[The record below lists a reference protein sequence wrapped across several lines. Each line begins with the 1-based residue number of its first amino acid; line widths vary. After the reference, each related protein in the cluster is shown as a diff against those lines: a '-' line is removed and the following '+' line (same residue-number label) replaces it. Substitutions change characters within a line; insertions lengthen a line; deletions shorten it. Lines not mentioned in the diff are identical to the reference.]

1 METIQI
7 KKILITLFDN
17 DFTLPGRDRSNV
29 YQRAVYYK
37 LCRDFTRC
45 STIDIGRSVNRDHAT
60 VLHGLKLFLNLTLWK
75 EDKYLEVYSEARD
88 KITDQLTKTNGYLRK
103 TYKQKY
109 QQLLFKHILLK
120 EKHAKLKTTLEKIT

>member
-1 METIQI
+1 METTQI

-75 EDKYLEVYSEARD
+75 EDDYLDIYEQARE
-88 KITDQLTKTNGYLRK
+88 KIKTKIHRKNPYLRK